1 MGKRGSFSRVLL
13 ASCFAVTSLPLAGS
27 LPCLAGEGTDPLL
40 IAARKKATQP
50 PSAFDPFLDEVVAL
64 FAEFYPKAEIKKDGS
79 KIHVSYKCREFADG
93 GSGRNIIA
101 PQLDGILLDMEAVP
115 GRYKGRE
122 MLPHRVNETLY
133 VLLLMAPYSGPSD
146 HHLHTRLLFPHNT
159 PESFVRKFQ
168 ALVED
173 FDRKVKADVKE
184 EAKAEAKD
192 GEKVGEESGSAGTSG
207 EEKEAEDGESD
218 KTARSESGASDD
230 SSPGGEAASSAE
242 SGKDESGDIDSGKD
256 EAGGESE
263 RSADKS
269 PDESASDASGAEKKA
284 VKDTVKES
292 AKEAAEETEK
302 EADKKAEETAD
313 RESEKKSDK
322 KAEETSDKETDKE
335 AKSEA
340 KIDFGGARLSTYT
353 FSDGRF
359 QIRLP
364 GKPDAAAKE
373 LQGMR
378 FSQYKYRE
386 PQGSYNIGYTVL
398 PAAVKVSSQ
407 GKVVIDLTRN
417 LAAVTKGKSG
427 PLTSLPWQGYPG
439 CQVDVSEIPGDGF
452 KNTRLRVFLV
462 RRYLYIVQAIGTK
475 AWLESPAVKQ
485 VLDSLVVRPE
495 LTSSERT
502 LMETREAS
510 RLSHSRAADADARDR
525 NARPRY
531 NKAREK
537 FQADWKYRKR
547 LPSH

>member
-1 MGKRGSFSRVLL
+1 MGKKGCVSRFFL
-13 ASCFAVTSLPLAGS
+13 ASCFALSSLPLAGS
-27 LPCLAGEGTDPLL
+27 LPCQAGEGVDSLL
-40 IAARKKATQP
+40 IAAKKKESQP
-50 PSAFDPFLDEVVAL
+50 PSVFEPFLQEVEAL
-64 FAEFYPKAEIKKDGS
+64 FQEFYPKAKVKKDGN
-79 KIHVSYKCREFADG
+79 KIQVSYKCHEYADG
-93 GSGRNIIA
+93 SSGRHIIA

-115 GRYKGRE
+115 GKYKGKE

-133 VLLLMAPYSGPSD
+133 VLLLMAPYSAPSD
-146 HHLHTRLLFPHNT
+146 HHMHTRLLFPHNT

-168 ALVED
+168 GLVED
-173 FDRKVKADVKE
+173 FDRKVKAEMK
-184 EAKAEAKD
+184 EAKAKEEEKVAEEPGSGDEAKSED
-192 GEKVGEESGSAGTSG
+192 SGSD
-207 EEKEAEDGESD
+207 E
-218 KTARSESGASDD
+218 TAQAAPGASED
-230 SSPGGEAASSAE
+230 SSPGEDAAGDAEAGKE
-242 SGKDESGDIDSGKD
+242 SSGDEAD
-256 EAGGESE
+256 E
-263 RSADKS
+263 SADKS
-269 PDESASDASGAEKKA
+269 DSAKSAEKTSDDSAEHASDSKKTA
-284 VKDTVKES
+284 TDADKSADKES
-292 AKEAAEETEK
+292 DKS
-302 EADKKAEETAD
+302 ADKE
-313 RESEKKSDK
+313 
-322 KAEETSDKETDKE
+322 SDKETDKE
-335 AKSEA
+335 ADKEADTEADKEADKEAKSES

-398 PAAVKVSSQ
+398 PTAVKVSSQ
-407 GKVVIDLTRN
+407 GKMVIDLTRS

-510 RLSHSRAADADARDR
+510 RLSHSRAASADARDR
-525 NARPRY
+525 NARPSY

-547 LPSH
+547 LPSY

>member
-1 MGKRGSFSRVLL
+1 MGKKGNVSRFLL
-13 ASCFAVTSLPLAGS
+13 ASCFALTSLPLAGS
-27 LPCLAGEGTDPLL
+27 LPCQAGEGSDSLL
-40 IAARKKATQP
+40 IAAKKKESPP
-50 PSAFDPFLDEVVAL
+50 PSVFDPFLQEVEAL
-64 FAEFYPKAEIKKDGS
+64 FQEFYPKAKVKKDGN
-79 KIHVSYKCREFADG
+79 KIQVSYKCHEYADG
-93 GSGRNIIA
+93 SSGRHIIA

-115 GRYKGRE
+115 GKYKGKE

-133 VLLLMAPYSGPSD
+133 VLLLMAPYSAPSD
-146 HHLHTRLLFPHNT
+146 HHMHTRLLFPHNT

-168 ALVED
+168 GLVDD
-173 FDRKVKADVKE
+173 FDRKVKVETKG
-184 EAKAEAKD
+184 AKAEE
-192 GEKVGEESGSAGTSG
+192 EKKVAEGSGSGD
-207 EEKEAEDGESD
+207 EAKSEDGGSD
-218 KTARSESGASDD
+218 KAAQAEPGASDD
-230 SSPGGEAASSAE
+230 SSPGEDAAGEAEAEKESSGDKADESAGKSDSDKSAE
-242 SGKDESGDIDSGKD
+242 KTSDDSAEKASDAEKETATDTDKEADE
-256 EAGGESE
+256 
-263 RSADKS
+263 SADKS
-269 PDESASDASGAEKKA
+269 ADESADESADKEAEK
-284 VKDTVKES
+284 ES
-292 AKEAAEETEK
+292 GKS
-302 EADKKAEETAD
+302 ADKVA
-313 RESEKKSDK
+313 
-322 KAEETSDKETDKE
+322 DKE
-335 AKSEA
+335 AKSES

-407 GKVVIDLTRN
+407 GKMVIDLTRS
-417 LAAVTKGKSG
+417 LAAVTKGKPG

-510 RLSHSRAADADARDR
+510 RLSHSRAAAADARDR
-525 NARPRY
+525 NTRPSY

-547 LPSH
+547 LPSY